1 MNNVSFSE
9 LLNNYKCS
17 VKLETSE
24 DLLENSFFMKRYILL
39 KEIDSEV
46 GNGIEMMIRYWNM
59 IDDDA
64 EIPVEKRKPIKIYID
79 SDGGDLCATFT
90 VIDAIKMS
98 KTPVITVNIGAA
110 YSGGFFI
117 FISGHHRIAY
127 ENSTFLY
134 HEGSTINGGD
144 AGKFQN
150 FADFYKK
157 QMSKLKDITLKNSV
171 ITPEVYEEKRRDD
184 WWIEANE
191 AIELGFADEIAKNFV

>member
-64 EIPVEKRKPIKIYID
+64 EIPVEKRKPI
-79 SDGGDLCATFT
+79 
-90 VIDAIKMS
+90 
-98 KTPVITVNIGAA
+98 NA
-110 YSGGFFI
+110 Y
-117 FISGHHRIAY
+117 
-127 ENSTFLY
+127 
-134 HEGSTINGGD
+134 
-144 AGKFQN
+144 
-150 FADFYKK
+150 
-157 QMSKLKDITLKNSV
+157 MKLL
-171 ITPEVYEEKRRDD
+171 
-184 WWIEANE
+184 
-191 AIELGFADEIAKNFV
+191 ELT